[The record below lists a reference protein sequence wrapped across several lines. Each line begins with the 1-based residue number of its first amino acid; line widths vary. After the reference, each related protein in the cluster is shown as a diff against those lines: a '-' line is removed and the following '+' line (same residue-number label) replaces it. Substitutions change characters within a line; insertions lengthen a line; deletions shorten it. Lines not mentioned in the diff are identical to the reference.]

1 MRCNVDHCVY
11 LRKFKNKDF
20 LILTFH
26 VDDMLVARSN
36 IEKINDLKK
45 KLAGR
50 FSVKDLARQNNFL
63 GCKLSEI

>member
-20 LILTFH
+20 LILTLH
-26 VDDMLVARSN
+26 VDDKLVAGLN

-50 FSVKDLARQNNFL
+50 FSMKD
-63 GCKLSEI
+63 